1 MWDTD
6 PKQALKMVFYNRMIS
21 RTVKGFAKSDNM
33 QSGQG
38 NKDEFRKCI
47 IWIAR
52 YYPAVLNK
60 NMWLIPLVGC
70 WKDLWHEDLLEDLD
84 TLAVYQLIER
94 GMHCEYNADLIAKYL
109 PRIRSD
115 LILPQR
121 VKMKQGGRN
130 QLVNPTRIWQ
140 MFRRA

>member
-1 MWDTD
+1 
-6 PKQALKMVFYNRMIS
+6 MIL
-21 RTVKGFAKSDNM
+21 
-33 QSGQG
+33 
-38 NKDEFRKCI
+38 